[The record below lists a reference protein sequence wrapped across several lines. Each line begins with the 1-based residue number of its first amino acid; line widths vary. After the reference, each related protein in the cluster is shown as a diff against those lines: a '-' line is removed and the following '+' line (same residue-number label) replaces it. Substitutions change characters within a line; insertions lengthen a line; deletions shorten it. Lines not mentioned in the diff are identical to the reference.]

1 MEIERIVKMF
11 KREAALSLVVM
22 LGVPSTPAIAS
33 AGWYPT
39 VKGEV
44 IHTQVCLPKN
54 IESPV
59 YLQLMGDKEFG
70 KTVVTIHFKKL
81 PADSYCRN
89 TLLHG
94 LNPKGAFYDLKF
106 DWKVNVEGS
115 YGLQFYSPKESK
127 AFYGW
132 PDGITT
138 TGK

>member
-1 MEIERIVKMF
+1 MF
-11 KREAALSLVVM
+11 KREVTLSLVLM
-22 LGVPSTPAIAS
+22 FGVPSSPASAS

-54 IESPV
+54 IKSPV
-59 YLQLMGDKEFG
+59 YLQLMGDRDFR
-70 KTVVTIHFKKL
+70 KTVATIHFKKL
-81 PADSYCRN
+81 PADSYCRD
-89 TLLHG
+89 TSLHG
-94 LNPKGAFYDLKF
+94 LNPKGAYYDLRF
-106 DWKVNVEGS
+106 DWKVNVEGA
-115 YGLQFYSPKESK
+115 YGLQFYTPNARK